1 MKKVGVVLSGCGVYD
16 GAEIHETV
24 LTLLAIARNGAQAV
38 CFAPDKQQADV
49 INHLTGEPM
58 QETRNVLIEAARIT
72 RGDIRPLAQAV
83 STELDALIVPG
94 GFGAA
99 KNLSNFASQGSESR
113 VDSDLAALAVAMH
126 QAGKPLGFMCI
137 APAMLPKIFD
147 FPLRLTIGTDIDTA
161 EVLEE
166 MGAEHVPCPV
176 DDIVVDEDNK
186 IVTTPPICWRRTS
199 LRPRVVSINWYH
211 VCWCWLNEKGVTAF
225 LRRIFLR
232 AVVVLAVFWGG
243 GIALFSVM
251 PVPFSA
257 VMVERQLSAWL
268 SGDFGYV
275 AHSDWVSMDE
285 ISPWMGLAV
294 IAAEDQKF
302 PEHWGFDV
310 SAIEKALAHNERNE
324 NRIRGA
330 STLSQQTAKNLFLW
344 DGRSWVRK
352 GLEAG
357 LTLGMET
364 VWSKKRILTVYLNI
378 AEFGDGVF
386 GVEAAAQRYFHK
398 PASRLSLSE
407 AALLAAVLPNPLRFK
422 ANAPSGYVRSRQA
435 WIMRQMRQ
443 LGGESFMRENKLY

>member
-1 MKKVGVVLSGCGVYD
+1 M
-16 GAEIHETV
+16 
-24 LTLLAIARNGAQAV
+24 R
-38 CFAPDKQQADV
+38 
-49 INHLTGEPM
+49 
-58 QETRNVLIEAARIT
+58 
-72 RGDIRPLAQAV
+72 
-83 STELDALIVPG
+83 
-94 GFGAA
+94 
-99 KNLSNFASQGSESR
+99 
-113 VDSDLAALAVAMH
+113 
-126 QAGKPLGFMCI
+126 
-137 APAMLPKIFD
+137 
-147 FPLRLTIGTDIDTA
+147 
-161 EVLEE
+161 
-166 MGAEHVPCPV
+166 
-176 DDIVVDEDNK
+176 
-186 IVTTPPICWRRTS
+186 
-199 LRPRVVSINWYH
+199 
-211 VCWCWLNEKGVTAF
+211 KGVTAF

-257 VMVERQLSAWL
+257 VMVERQLGAWL

-302 PEHWGFDV
+302 PDHWGFDV
-310 SAIEKALAHNERNE
+310 TAIEKALAHNERNE

-378 AEFGDGVF
+378 AEFGDGIF

-422 ANAPSGYVRSRQA
+422 ANAPSSYVRNRQA

>member
-1 MKKVGVVLSGCGVYD
+1 M
-16 GAEIHETV
+16 
-24 LTLLAIARNGAQAV
+24 
-38 CFAPDKQQADV
+38 
-49 INHLTGEPM
+49 
-58 QETRNVLIEAARIT
+58 
-72 RGDIRPLAQAV
+72 
-83 STELDALIVPG
+83 
-94 GFGAA
+94 
-99 KNLSNFASQGSESR
+99 
-113 VDSDLAALAVAMH
+113 
-126 QAGKPLGFMCI
+126 
-137 APAMLPKIFD
+137 
-147 FPLRLTIGTDIDTA
+147 
-161 EVLEE
+161 
-166 MGAEHVPCPV
+166 
-176 DDIVVDEDNK
+176 
-186 IVTTPPICWRRTS
+186 RT
-199 LRPRVVSINWYH
+199 
-211 VCWCWLNEKGVTAF
+211 GVTAF

-232 AVVVLAVFWGG
+232 AVIVLAVFWGG

-257 VMVERQLSAWL
+257 VMVERQLGAWL

-285 ISPWMGLAV
+285 ISPGMGLAV

-302 PEHWGFDV
+302 PDHWGFDV

-364 VWSKKRILTVYLNI
+364 VWSKKRILTVYLNV
-378 AEFGDGVF
+378 AEFGDGIF

-398 PASRLSLSE
+398 PASRLSMSE

>member
-1 MKKVGVVLSGCGVYD
+1 M
-16 GAEIHETV
+16 
-24 LTLLAIARNGAQAV
+24 
-38 CFAPDKQQADV
+38 
-49 INHLTGEPM
+49 
-58 QETRNVLIEAARIT
+58 
-72 RGDIRPLAQAV
+72 
-83 STELDALIVPG
+83 
-94 GFGAA
+94 
-99 KNLSNFASQGSESR
+99 
-113 VDSDLAALAVAMH
+113 
-126 QAGKPLGFMCI
+126 
-137 APAMLPKIFD
+137 
-147 FPLRLTIGTDIDTA
+147 
-161 EVLEE
+161 
-166 MGAEHVPCPV
+166 
-176 DDIVVDEDNK
+176 
-186 IVTTPPICWRRTS
+186 RT
-199 LRPRVVSINWYH
+199 
-211 VCWCWLNEKGVTAF
+211 GVTAF

-232 AVVVLAVFWGG
+232 AVIVLGVFWGG

-257 VMVERQLSAWL
+257 VMVERQLGAWL

-275 AHSDWVSMDE
+275 AHSDRVSMDE

>member
-1 MKKVGVVLSGCGVYD
+1 M
-16 GAEIHETV
+16 
-24 LTLLAIARNGAQAV
+24 R
-38 CFAPDKQQADV
+38 
-49 INHLTGEPM
+49 
-58 QETRNVLIEAARIT
+58 
-72 RGDIRPLAQAV
+72 
-83 STELDALIVPG
+83 
-94 GFGAA
+94 
-99 KNLSNFASQGSESR
+99 
-113 VDSDLAALAVAMH
+113 
-126 QAGKPLGFMCI
+126 
-137 APAMLPKIFD
+137 
-147 FPLRLTIGTDIDTA
+147 
-161 EVLEE
+161 
-166 MGAEHVPCPV
+166 
-176 DDIVVDEDNK
+176 
-186 IVTTPPICWRRTS
+186 
-199 LRPRVVSINWYH
+199 
-211 VCWCWLNEKGVTAF
+211 KGVTAF

-232 AVVVLAVFWGG
+232 AVIVLAVFWGG

-257 VMVERQLSAWL
+257 VMVERQLGAWL

-302 PEHWGFDV
+302 PDHWGFDV

-364 VWSKKRILTVYLNI
+364 VWSKKRILTVYLNV

-407 AALLAAVLPNPLRFK
+407 AALLAAVLPNPIRFK
-422 ANAPSGYVRSRQA
+422 ASAPSGYVRSRQA

-443 LGGESFMRENKLY
+443 LGGESFMLENKLY